1 MTYQQPLVSV
11 LMTAYNREKYI
22 AEAIESVLASSYSN
36 FELILVDD
44 CSTDNT
50 VSIAKKFE
58 ATDARIKVYVNET
71 NLGDYPN
78 RNIAAGLAIGKYI
91 KYVDSDDRINED
103 GLQYCVEQMEK
114 YTTAAIGVYCP
125 YDMKGEKSI
134 CKTSE
139 NIIREHFFKKHYL
152 SIGPTGAIYNR
163 LSFFKQGGFD
173 TRFGVASDMYFNIK
187 MALEDQVI
195 LLSYLF
201 VYYREHDGQEK
212 NNKIGYLKNGYLY
225 LKELLEKIKLPL
237 TNKEVNFLFRKM
249 KKRHSINIFR
259 TLHQTKDITLIRTVM
274 KQTSFSLWD
283 LFSSLIK

>member
-1 MTYQQPLVSV
+1 MITTEPLVSV

-22 AEAIESVLASSYSN
+22 AEAIESVLASTYIN
-36 FELILVDD
+36 FELIIMDD
-44 CSTDNT
+44 CSTDKT

-58 ATDARIKVYVNET
+58 AVDARIKVYANES

-78 RNIAAGLAIGKYI
+78 RNRAAGLASGKYI

-114 YTTAAIGVYCP
+114 YPTAAIGVYCP
-125 YDMKGEKSI
+125 YDMNGEKSI
-134 CKTSE
+134 SKTSDK
-139 NIIREHFFKKHYL
+139 IIREHFFKKHYL

-163 LSFFKQGGFD
+163 LSFFKEGGFD

-187 MALEDQVI
+187 MALDGPVI

-237 TNKEVNFLFRKM
+237 TNKEVNYLYRKM

-259 TLHQTKDITLIRTVM
+259 TLQQTKDITLIRTVM
-274 KQTSFSLWD
+274 KQTSFSYWE
-283 LFSSLIK
+283 LFSSLLK